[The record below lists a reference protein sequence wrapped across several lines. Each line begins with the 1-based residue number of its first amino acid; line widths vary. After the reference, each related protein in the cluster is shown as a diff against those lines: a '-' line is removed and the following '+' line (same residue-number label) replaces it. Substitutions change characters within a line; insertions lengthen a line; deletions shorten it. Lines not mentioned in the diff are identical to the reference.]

1 MTANT
6 PFSGRD
12 TAAAFRGLIVGAAA
26 ILAIVLTIVFLVNQ
40 KYDGIAAAAET
51 AAESTH

>member
-26 ILAIVLTIVFLVNQ
+26 VLAIVLTIVFLVNQ
-40 KYDGIAAAAET
+40 KYAGIAAAAEST
-51 AAESTH
+51 TESTH